1 MGLSGHKVR
10 YRLSRPA
17 SIILLT
23 NLSSLI
29 SSIISKTKTK
39 NMASIFERVSQAIG
53 LKPTPTWS
61 PEELAHELPRD
72 FVGYGRVPP
81 TFNLPEGKKIA
92 VNFVINYE
100 EGGEHSVAHG
110 DSEGEVM
117 LQETGPGKIPLAG
130 ERDTPVETSFEY
142 GSRVGIWRLL
152 NLFEKYKIKVTMYAV
167 GLALEH
173 NPPATQAMVAGGHE
187 IASHC
192 WRWFN
197 FEKMSAAEEEWHIR
211 EGIKS
216 FTATT
221 GKAPVGWYYGRP
233 SPRTRNLIAKIY
245 NELGLELLYFSDDY
259 SDDLPHWRPS
269 PVPGKGLLHVP
280 YSYANNDFKFY
291 VAPGFGSTSAFQ
303 EHMLGAVDTLLE
315 EGRDGKPKMVTIA
328 LHARL
333 IGQPGRFQ
341 ALKNIVETLAAN
353 PDVWFATREEIARE
367 WVKQYPDPYVKA

>member
-1 MGLSGHKVR
+1 
-10 YRLSRPA
+10 
-17 SIILLT
+17 
-23 NLSSLI
+23 
-29 SSIISKTKTK
+29 
-39 NMASIFERVSQAIG
+39 MASIYERVSKAIG
-53 LKPTPTWS
+53 LGSTSTWS
-61 PEELAHELPRD
+61 AAELAHDLPRD

-110 DSEGEVM
+110 DTEGEVM
-117 LQETGPGKIPLAG
+117 LQETGPGKIPLVG

-152 NLFEKYKIKVTMYAV
+152 NLFEKHNIRVTMYAV
-167 GLALEH
+167 GLALEQ
-173 NPPATQAMVAGGHE
+173 NPPATQAMLDGGHE

-216 FTATT
+216 YIATT

-233 SPRTRNLIAKIY
+233 SPRTRSLLAKIY
-245 NELGLELLYFSDDY
+245 KELGLELLYVSDDY

-269 PVPGKGLLHVP
+269 PVGGKGLLHVP
-280 YSYANNDFKFY
+280 YSYVCNDFKLY
-291 VAPGFGSTSAFQ
+291 VAPGFGTVEAFA
-303 EHMLGAVDTLLE
+303 ETMLNAAQTLLE
-315 EGRDGKPKMVTIA
+315 EGRAGKPKMMTIA

-333 IGQPGRFQ
+333 IGQPARFP
-341 ALKNIVETLAAN
+341 ALKKVVETLAAD

-367 WVKQYPDPYVKA
+367 WVKQYPDPYATA